1 MSTIIYGGVKYIQVR
16 HALYCKKCSDT
27 IISND
32 IHDYKLCSCGA
43 IGIDGGISSG
53 NSLIGSLLDMEDRS
67 IYCAIVNGKRV
78 WLPQDVINSNFKE
91 MIKILTSV
99 DLKK

>member
-1 MSTIIYGGVKYIQVR
+1 MSTIIYGGVKYVQVR

-67 IYCAIVNGKRV
+67 IYCAIVNGKRL
-78 WLPQDVINSNFKE
+78 WLPLDVINNNFVNKLE
-91 MIKILTSV
+91 KS
-99 DLKK
+99 